1 MDWQDLPGGMMTQ
14 TSRCGGVLSAFA
26 LREETFDPRFESE
39 RISLSSLTAGM
50 AQAFVGA
57 GM

>member
-1 MDWQDLPGGMMTQ
+1 MTQ

-26 LREETFDPRFESE
+26 LREETFDARFESE